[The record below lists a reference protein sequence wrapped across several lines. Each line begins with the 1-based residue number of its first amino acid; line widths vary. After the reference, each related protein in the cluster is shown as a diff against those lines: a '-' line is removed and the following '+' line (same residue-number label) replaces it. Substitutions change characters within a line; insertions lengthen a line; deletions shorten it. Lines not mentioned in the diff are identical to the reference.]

1 MPDSHAFIFITCQ
14 IGAERAVKGEIARRR
29 PDFRF
34 SYSRPGF
41 LTFKLPENVAFAE
54 DLDLESVFAR
64 AHSFSLGKVQGGDP
78 AEMAKKVWEVFG
90 GREAKRVHV
99 WPRDAAEPGRHGYEP
114 SLAPEAF
121 DIHRK
126 ILAACPNPAM
136 LAKDAVQMCRP
147 SSRTDRGEAILD
159 CVLVAPGEWWIGRHR
174 VGSITSSWPGGML
187 NLEWPALE
195 KGTGTFCRNGPK
207 GAAHKMCLSPFPGPV
222 SRAWLKM
229 EEALEWSRLPIPR
242 DARVAEIGS
251 APGGASQ
258 ALLARGCYVL
268 GIDPAEM
275 DPAVLAHPRFT
286 HLRRR
291 STQVRRREFRKI
303 RWLAVDMN
311 VAPSYTL
318 DAVEEIVTHPEI
330 GVRGMILTL
339 KFPDWSLADEVPE
352 YLARIKSWGYNL
364 VRARQLQHNRRE
376 ICVAALQKPFYRK
389 TLRD

>member
-1 MPDSHAFIFITCQ
+1 MPPPASFLFLTCQ
-14 IGAERAVKGEIARRR
+14 IGAERAVKREIASRW

-41 LTFKLPENVAFAE
+41 LTFKLPENVAYAE
-54 DLDLESVFAR
+54 DLELNSVFAR
-64 AHSFSLGKVQGGDP
+64 AYSFSLGKVRGDDP
-78 AEMAKKVWEVFG
+78 AEMAKKVWDIYGE
-90 GREAKRVHV
+90 REAKRIHV
-99 WPRDAAEPGRHGYEP
+99 WPRDAAEPGQHGYEP
-114 SLAPEAF
+114 ALAGEAF

-126 ILAACPNPAM
+126 ILAACPNPSM
-136 LAKDAVQMCRP
+136 LAKDAGEMCRP
-147 SSRTDRGEAILD
+147 SSRADRGEAILD

-174 VGSITSSWPGGML
+174 VGSIASSWPGGML
-187 NLEWPALE
+187 DLRLPPDA
-195 KGTGTFCRNGPK
+195 
-207 GAAHKMCLSPFPGPV
+207 V

-229 EEALEWSRLPIPR
+229 EEALAWSRLPIPR
-242 DARVAEIGS
+242 NARVSEIGS

-275 DPAVLAHPRFT
+275 DPAVLSHPRFT

-318 DAVEEIVTHPEI
+318 DAVEEIVTHPEVSI
-330 GVRGMILTL
+330 RGMILTL
-339 KFPDWSLADEVPE
+339 KFPDWSLADEVPN

-376 ICVAALQKPFYRK
+376 ICVAALMKPFRRK
-389 TLRD
+389 TG

>member
-1 MPDSHAFIFITCQ
+1 MPSPSSFIFLTCQ
-14 IGAERAVKGEIARRR
+14 IGAEGAVKGEIARRW

-41 LTFKLPENVAFAE
+41 LTFKLPENVTYAE
-54 DLDLESVFAR
+54 DLDLESVFTR
-64 AHSFSLGKVQGGDP
+64 AHSFSIGTVQGNDQ

-90 GREAKRVHV
+90 DRVAQRIHV
-99 WPRDAAEPGRHGYEP
+99 WPRDNAEPGEHGFEP
-114 SLAPEAF
+114 SLTPESF
-121 DIHRK
+121 EIHKK
-126 ILAACPNPAM
+126 ILAACPNPSM
-136 LAKDAVQMCRP
+136 LAKDAAKMCRP

-159 CVLVAPGEWWIGRHR
+159 CVLVAPGEWWIGHHR
-174 VGSITSSWPGGML
+174 VGSIVSSWPGGML
-187 NLEWPALE
+187 NLELPQ
-195 KGTGTFCRNGPK
+195 GT
-207 GAAHKMCLSPFPGPV
+207 V

-229 EEALEWSRLPIPR
+229 EEALQWSRLPITA

-258 ALLARGCYVL
+258 ALLARGCYVT

-303 RWLAVDMN
+303 RWLTVDMN

-330 GVRGMILTL
+330 NIRGLILTL
-339 KFPDWSLADEVPE
+339 KFPDWSLATEVPQF
-352 YLARIKSWGYNL
+352 LSRIKSWGYNL
-364 VRARQLQHNRRE
+364 LRARQLQHNRRE
-376 ICVAALQKPFYRK
+376 ICVAALMKPFQRK
-389 TLRD
+389 TMHD